1 MKGQV
6 KLLASRFPRINT
18 GRGQITLWTMLSIWS
33 ISTVTS
39 LPGLAVS
46 PILGD
51 LDTIFKNVSDLEIQM
66 LSSLPNL
73 MIIPFVLLSGKMTE
87 SKGKLSMLI
96 IGLSLF
102 LLSGILYFFANS
114 MNTLIII
121 SCFLGMGAG
130 MIIPLSTGLIA
141 DFFVGKYRTKQM
153 GLSSGINNLTLV
165 LATLL
170 TGWLANIEW
179 HLPFAVYLIPVISLI
194 LCRYL
199 TSGYLKK
206 EGTYNPGVSPPVT
219 SSEDTRAEEEEDTVN
234 PYLKTGQDWNLKK
247 LGGLTAI
254 YFILTYIAMIGTFNI
269 SFVLQDY
276 HLNSTDSGTIIS
288 IFFLGITIPGFC
300 LPKIL
305 KIFKGSVVYGG
316 FAALAI
322 GLLLVVL
329 FKSFFIIALGNFI
342 MGFVV
347 GILQPLIYD
356 KTSIV
361 AKPKKMI
368 MALAIVMCG
377 NYLAIILCPFI
388 ADLFQ
393 IIFHQKHNMLFPFW
407 VNAAI
412 SLITAVIAFIRR
424 KEFLFSD
431 QTSS

>member
-1 MKGQV
+1 
-6 KLLASRFPRINT
+6 
-18 GRGQITLWTMLSIWS
+18 
-33 ISTVTS
+33 
-39 LPGLAVS
+39 
-46 PILGD
+46 
-51 LDTIFKNVSDLEIQM
+51 M

-254 YFILTYIAMIGTFNI
+254 
-269 SFVLQDY
+269 
-276 HLNSTDSGTIIS
+276 
-288 IFFLGITIPGFC
+288 
-300 LPKIL
+300 
-305 KIFKGSVVYGG
+305 
-316 FAALAI
+316 
-322 GLLLVVL
+322 
-329 FKSFFIIALGNFI
+329 
-342 MGFVV
+342 
-347 GILQPLIYD
+347 
-356 KTSIV
+356 
-361 AKPKKMI
+361 
-368 MALAIVMCG
+368 
-377 NYLAIILCPFI
+377 
-388 ADLFQ
+388 
-393 IIFHQKHNMLFPFW
+393 
-407 VNAAI
+407 
-412 SLITAVIAFIRR
+412 
-424 KEFLFSD
+424 
-431 QTSS
+431 